1 MRQSIRFSAFAAR
14 VVLAGIEHSHNFVFF
29 FVFPEFLGSTFLE
42 LFDHDELLPQLPRLV
57 RAGDENAMMQAV
69 AQQPVAVAI
78 DGDDRVFLG
87 AFQGPRW

>member
-1 MRQSIRFSAFAAR
+1 MPQSIRFSAFAAR

-29 FVFPEFLGSTFLE
+29 FFPEFLGSTFLE
-42 LFDHDELLPQLPRLV
+42 LFDDDELLPPFPRLV

-87 AFQGPRW
+87 AFQGSRW

>member
-1 MRQSIRFSAFAAR
+1 MRQYQVLSICCKGGPSRDRTQPQFR
-14 VVLAGIEHSHNFVFF
+14 FF
-29 FVFPEFLGSTFLE
+29 FFFPEFLGSTFLE